1 MEFPFLFE
9 LYTAEL
15 LFNTIY
21 FKNIVLRI
29 VSHERGRQ
37 NASS

>member
-15 LFNTIY
+15 LFNTIH

-29 VSHERGRQ
+29 VSRERGR
-37 NASS
+37 